1 MSSPATIHRE
11 FADAWNRRDW
21 NTFRNLLHPHYSY
34 TGGDGKEMT
43 GGPDIGLGIAQMYAS
58 AFPDATLEIREVYVQ
73 GNTAIAEMVA
83 RGTHKGDL
91 MGIPATNRIA
101 EITICNVVEVRDG
114 RLYRERE
121 YMDMLH
127 MFAQLGV
134 ISLPR
139 IRAAG
144 A

>member
-58 AFPDATLEIREVYVQ
+58 AFPMPRSRSARFTCRATR
-73 GNTAIAEMVA
+73 
-83 RGTHKGDL
+83 
-91 MGIPATNRIA
+91 P
-101 EITICNVVEVRDG
+101 
-114 RLYRERE
+114 
-121 YMDMLH
+121 
-127 MFAQLGV
+127 
-134 ISLPR
+134 SPR
-139 IRAAG
+139 WSRAARTK
-144 A
+144 AT